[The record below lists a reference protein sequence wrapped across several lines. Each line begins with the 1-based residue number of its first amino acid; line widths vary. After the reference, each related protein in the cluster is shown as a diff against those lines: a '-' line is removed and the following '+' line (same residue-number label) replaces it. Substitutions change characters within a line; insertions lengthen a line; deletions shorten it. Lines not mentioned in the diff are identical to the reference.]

1 MKTCV
6 LLFSGG
12 VDSTTTLDMLVK
24 DNFNVYP
31 LYIDYGQKALRSEIE
46 AVKYFIKKYN
56 INQLKIVKTST
67 YKDIQGH
74 PLLNL
79 NKELDIASTDLT
91 TSKNFLHFRNLTF
104 ACIAAIYSREVNAE
118 NIAFGFI
125 NKSTFNSFPD
135 TSPDF
140 VKKLNDLLNII
151 EPDFPIKIIVPC
163 ISLTKKEIV
172 KHGIHNNISL
182 NKTYSCYESKR
193 CYKCESCLDVLMA
206 FDDLS
211 LEINIKD
218 LKRYNPYKLITE

>member
-12 VDSTTTLDMLVK
+12 VDSTSTLDMLIK

-31 LYIDYGQKALRSEIE
+31 LYIDYGQKAIKSELK

-56 INQLKIVKTST
+56 TNPLKIVKTNT
-67 YKDIQGH
+67 YKDIKNH

-79 NKELDIASTDLT
+79 DKELDVASADRT

-125 NKSTFNSFPD
+125 NKSNFNSFPD

-140 VKKLNDLLNII
+140 LKKLNDLLNII
-151 EPDFPIKIIVPC
+151 EPDFSIKIIAPC
-163 ISLTKKEIV
+163 ISLSKREIV
-172 KHGIHNNISL
+172 KKGIFNKIPL
-182 NKTYSCYESKR
+182 NQTYSCYEGKR
-193 CYKCESCLDVLMA
+193 CFKCESCLDVITA
-206 FDDLS
+206 FDELS

-218 LKRYNPYKLITE
+218 LKKYNPYKLITK